1 MEKMKI
7 AAAFIAVIICIPALT
22 SCGKKSDVP
31 KGMVEVVSE
40 YTDFRLFVPD
50 SWTPDVSTGF
60 VSAQAVDK
68 SNVSVEV
75 IAADRV
81 DASGESDVGYSITYK
96 GVSYAGISKFFEDY
110 YFATLSKSLSGVK
123 LEEQYTTDQLLG
135 DNPYAC
141 KYVYTVELD
150 GTSYRIMQIL
160 APKASKIY
168 ILTYT
173 ATEENYAKHTSDIDK
188 IVKEFVFK

>member
-1 MEKMKI
+1 MKKMKI
-7 AAAFIAVIICIPALT
+7 AAAFLAVIICIPALT

-75 IAADRV
+75 IAADR
-81 DASGESDVGYSITYK
+81 DR
-96 GVSYAGISKFFEDY
+96 
-110 YFATLSKSLSGVK
+110 KSTRLNS
-123 LEEQYTTDQLLG
+123 
-135 DNPYAC
+135 
-141 KYVYTVELD
+141 
-150 GTSYRIMQIL
+150 S
-160 APKASKIY
+160 
-168 ILTYT
+168 
-173 ATEENYAKHTSDIDK
+173 HTS
-188 IVKEFVFK
+188 